1 MPGFENLF
9 VIRALVAP
17 CYLEPSFT
25 SSKVTEA
32 VSGETVE
39 IIDLNGDWLFIKQDD
54 GYESWINFFY
64 GTIQKAPFLSDH
76 MAVELS
82 SIPFGTRLI
91 FKNNRYFTVNGAEY
105 KFKDKS
111 PVKLDEPPKP
121 SNIIINARKLTGCT
135 YRWGGKTSLGFDCSG
150 FVQTIYLS
158 AGILL
163 PRDSWQQS
171 NFFID
176 KKIEGNLSK
185 PGDLHFFG
193 EKGKIS
199 HVGISTGGLSL
210 IHCQGWVK
218 EETFSEH
225 EKIYN
230 NRLADM
236 YMHTCSVELNLNT

>member
-1 MPGFENLF
+1 MPGLENLF

-54 GYESWINFFY
+54 GYESWIKIFY

-82 SIPFGTRLI
+82 SIPFGTRLL

-171 NFFID
+171 NFFIN
-176 KKIEGNLSK
+176 KKIDGNLSK

-218 EETFSEH
+218 EETFSDH

>member
-1 MPGFENLF
+1 
-9 VIRALVAP
+9 
-17 CYLEPSFT
+17 
-25 SSKVTEA
+25 
-32 VSGETVE
+32 
-39 IIDLNGDWLFIKQDD
+39 
-54 GYESWINFFY
+54 
-64 GTIQKAPFLSDH
+64 
-76 MAVELS
+76 MAVEIS
-82 SIPFGTRLI
+82 SIPFGARL
-91 FKNNRYFTVNGAEY
+91 KLNNNRYFTVNGAEY
-105 KFKDKS
+105 KFNDES
-111 PVKLDEPPKP
+111 PVKFDEPPKP
-121 SNIIINARKLTGCT
+121 SNIIINARKLTGCP

-150 FVQTIYLS
+150 FVQTVYLS

-163 PRDSWQQS
+163 PRDCWQQS

-199 HVGISTGGLSL
+199 HVGISMGGLSL

-218 EETFSEH
+218 EETFSDH
-225 EKIYN
+225 EKNYN

>member
-1 MPGFENLF
+1 M
-9 VIRALVAP
+9 
-17 CYLEPSFT
+17 EPSFT

-54 GYESWINFFY
+54 GYESWIKDFY

-76 MAVELS
+76 MAVEIS
-82 SIPFGTRLI
+82 SIPFGARL
-91 FKNNRYFTVNGAEY
+91 KLNNNRYFTVNGDEY
-105 KFKDKS
+105 TFKDE
-111 PVKLDEPPKP
+111 PVKLYENPKP
-121 SNIIINARKLTGCT
+121 DNIIINARKLIGCS

-218 EETFSEH
+218 EETFSDH

>member
-39 IIDLNGDWLFIKQDD
+39 IIDLNGEWLFIKQDD

-176 KKIEGNLSK
+176 KKIDGNLSK

-210 IHCQGWVK
+210 IHCRGWVK
-218 EETFSEH
+218 EETFSDN

>member
-1 MPGFENLF
+1 MPGLDNLF
-9 VIRALVAP
+9 VIRAVVAP

-39 IIDLNGDWLFIKQDD
+39 IIDLKGDWLFIKQDD
-54 GYESWINFFY
+54 GYESWIKDFY
-64 GTIQKAPFLSDH
+64 GTIQKEPFLSDH
-76 MAVELS
+76 MAVEIS
-82 SIPFGTRLI
+82 SIPFGARL
-91 FKNNRYFTVNGAEY
+91 KLNDNRYFTVNGAEY
-105 KFKDKS
+105 KSNDDS

-121 SNIIINARKLTGCT
+121 SNIIINARKLTGCP

-150 FVQTIYLS
+150 FVQTVYLS

-163 PRDSWQQS
+163 PRDCWQQS

-218 EETFSEH
+218 EETFSDH